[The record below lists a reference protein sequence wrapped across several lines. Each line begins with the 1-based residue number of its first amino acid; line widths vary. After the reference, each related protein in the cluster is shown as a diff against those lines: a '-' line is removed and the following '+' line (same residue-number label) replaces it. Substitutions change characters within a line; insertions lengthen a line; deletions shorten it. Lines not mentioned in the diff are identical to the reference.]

1 MIRLI
6 LLTDFTES
14 FSYNLLKGVLAYS
27 KSHEPW
33 VVCRMPPSYK
43 NSHGIEGVLKW
54 AKTWHADAIIGRFDN
69 DDNVE
74 LFRENGIIALARIIN
89 QGSAIFQTSP
99 AITARPAEWQQSFF

>member
-1 MIRLI
+1 MGSMPYAT
-6 LLTDFTES
+6 LLQ
-14 FSYNLLKGVLAYS
+14 
-27 KSHEPW
+27 
-33 VVCRMPPSYK
+33 

-74 LFRENGIIALARIIN
+74 LFRETELSRWPRIIN